1 MKMDVRKVMDEGWRM
16 LVSVILMGV
25 AMLVF
30 TVPNHIV
37 PGGVSG
43 LSTAVA
49 ELVPLKV
56 GTVNFILSIIIEGM
70 GCLNFGV
77 KFVMRSLIISTGLS
91 IFLNI
96 FEGMIPAY
104 TSDPLVA
111 AIAGGAMFGV
121 SCGIL
126 LGRGISSGGTDTIT
140 LIIKKYFPH
149 VSVGKTL
156 MLTDALVVLVSTI
169 IFKNIDVA
177 IYSAF
182 TIFCSGQVVDKIV
195 VGMDVAKLIYVITD
209 SPEKI
214 QNHLVEKMDLGV
226 TVLTGKGGFSQ
237 TETGVLMLA
246 VRRTM
251 FSAVLRAVKQLD
263 VNSFV
268 IVQDASEVWG
278 EGFKEHNQGQ

>member
-16 LVSVILMGV
+16 LASVILMGV

-237 TETGVLMLA
+237 TEKGVLMLA
-246 VRRTM
+246 VRRPM

-278 EGFKEHNQGQ
+278 EGFKEHSQGQ

>member
-237 TETGVLMLA
+237 TEKGVLMLA
-246 VRRTM
+246 VRRPM

>member
-1 MKMDVRKVMDEGWRM
+1 MKMDLRKVMDEGWRM
-16 LVSVILMGV
+16 LASVILMGV

-237 TETGVLMLA
+237 TEKGVLMLA
-246 VRRTM
+246 VRRPM

>member
-16 LVSVILMGV
+16 LASVILMGV

-56 GTVNFILSIIIEGM
+56 GTVNFILSVIIEGM

-237 TETGVLMLA
+237 TEKGVLMLA
-246 VRRTM
+246 VRRPM

>member
-16 LVSVILMGV
+16 LASVILMGV

-237 TETGVLMLA
+237 TEKGVLMLA

-278 EGFKEHNQGQ
+278 EGFKEHNKGQ

>member
-16 LVSVILMGV
+16 LASVILMGV

-56 GTVNFILSIIIEGM
+56 GTVNFILSVIIEGM

-237 TETGVLMLA
+237 TEKGVLMLA
-246 VRRTM
+246 VRRPM
-251 FSAVLRAVKQLD
+251 FSAVLRVVKQLD

>member
-237 TETGVLMLA
+237 TEKGVLMLA

>member
-16 LVSVILMGV
+16 LASVILMGG

-56 GTVNFILSIIIEGM
+56 GTVNFILSVIIEGM

-237 TETGVLMLA
+237 TEKGVLMLA

>member
-16 LVSVILMGV
+16 LASVILMGV

-237 TETGVLMLA
+237 TEKGVLMLA
-246 VRRTM
+246 VRRPM
-251 FSAVLRAVKQLD
+251 FSAVLRAMKQLD

>member
-56 GTVNFILSIIIEGM
+56 GTVNFILSVIIEGM

-156 MLTDALVVLVSTI
+156 MLTDAIVVLVSTI

-237 TETGVLMLA
+237 TEKGVLMLA
-246 VRRTM
+246 VRRPM
-251 FSAVLRAVKQLD
+251 FSAVLRVVKQLD

>member
-16 LVSVILMGV
+16 LASVILMGV

-237 TETGVLMLA
+237 TEKGVLMLA

-251 FSAVLRAVKQLD
+251 FSSVLRAVKQLD

>member
-16 LVSVILMGV
+16 LASVILMGV

-56 GTVNFILSIIIEGM
+56 GTVNFILSVVIEGM

-156 MLTDALVVLVSTI
+156 MLTDAIVVLVSTI

-237 TETGVLMLA
+237 TEKGVLMLA
-246 VRRTM
+246 VRRPM

>member
-16 LVSVILMGV
+16 LASVILMGV

-237 TETGVLMLA
+237 TEKGVLMLA
-246 VRRTM
+246 VRRPM
-251 FSAVLRAVKQLD
+251 FSAVLRAVKQMD

>member
-16 LVSVILMGV
+16 LASVILMGV

-56 GTVNFILSIIIEGM
+56 GTVNFILSVIIEGM

-237 TETGVLMLA
+237 TEKGVLMLA

>member
-56 GTVNFILSIIIEGM
+56 GTVNFILSVIIEGM

-237 TETGVLMLA
+237 TEKGVLMLA
-246 VRRTM
+246 VRRPM

>member
-16 LVSVILMGV
+16 LASVILMGV

-49 ELVPLKV
+49 ELGPLKV

-237 TETGVLMLA
+237 TEKGVLMLA
-246 VRRTM
+246 VRRPM

>member
-16 LVSVILMGV
+16 LASVILMGV

-56 GTVNFILSIIIEGM
+56 GTVNFILSVIIEGM

-237 TETGVLMLA
+237 TEKGVLMLA

-278 EGFKEHNQGQ
+278 EGFKEHNKGQ

>member
-1 MKMDVRKVMDEGWRM
+1 MKRDVRKVMDEGWRM

-56 GTVNFILSIIIEGM
+56 GTVNFILSVIIEGM

-237 TETGVLMLA
+237 TEKGVLMLA
-246 VRRTM
+246 VRRPM

-278 EGFKEHNQGQ
+278 EGFKEHNKGQ

>member
-16 LVSVILMGV
+16 LASVILMGV

-43 LSTAVA
+43 LSRAVA

-56 GTVNFILSIIIEGM
+56 GTVDVILSVIIEGM

-237 TETGVLMLA
+237 TEKGVLMLA
-246 VRRTM
+246 VRRPM

>member
-16 LVSVILMGV
+16 LASVILMGV

-169 IFKNIDVA
+169 IFKTIDVA

-237 TETGVLMLA
+237 TEKGVLMLA
-246 VRRTM
+246 VRRPM

>member
-16 LVSVILMGV
+16 LASVILMGV

-237 TETGVLMLA
+237 TEKGVLMLA
-246 VRRTM
+246 VRRPM

>member
-1 MKMDVRKVMDEGWRM
+1 MDVRKVLDEGWRM
-16 LVSVILMGV
+16 LASVILMGV

-49 ELVPLKV
+49 EIVPLKV

-96 FEGMIPAY
+96 FEGIIPAY

-237 TETGVLMLA
+237 TEKGVLMLA
-246 VRRTM
+246 VRRPM
-251 FSAVLRAVKQLD
+251 FSAVLRAVKHLD

>member
-1 MKMDVRKVMDEGWRM
+1 MKMDVRKVLDEGWRM
-16 LVSVILMGV
+16 LASVILMGV

-49 ELVPLKV
+49 EIVPLKV

-237 TETGVLMLA
+237 TEKGVLMLA
-246 VRRTM
+246 VRRPM

>member
-16 LVSVILMGV
+16 LASVILMGV

-237 TETGVLMLA
+237 TEKGVLMLA
-246 VRRTM
+246 VRRPM

-278 EGFKEHNQGQ
+278 EGFKEHNKGQ

>member
-16 LVSVILMGV
+16 LASVILMGV

-56 GTVNFILSIIIEGM
+56 GTVNFILSIVIEGM

-140 LIIKKYFPH
+140 LIIKKYLPH

-156 MLTDALVVLVSTI
+156 MLTDALVVLVSTF

-237 TETGVLMLA
+237 TEKGVLMLA
-246 VRRTM
+246 VRRPM

-278 EGFKEHNQGQ
+278 EGFKEHNKGQ

>member
-16 LVSVILMGV
+16 LASVILMGV

-182 TIFCSGQVVDKIV
+182 TIFCSRQVVDKIV

-237 TETGVLMLA
+237 TEKGVLMLA
-246 VRRTM
+246 VRRPM

>member
-16 LVSVILMGV
+16 LASVILMGV

-30 TVPNHIV
+30 TVPYHIV

-237 TETGVLMLA
+237 TEKGVLMLA
-246 VRRTM
+246 VRRPM

>member
-1 MKMDVRKVMDEGWRM
+1 MDVRKVMDEGWRM

-237 TETGVLMLA
+237 TEKGVLMLA

>member
-1 MKMDVRKVMDEGWRM
+1 MDVRKVMDEGWRM

-237 TETGVLMLA
+237 TEKGVLMLA
-246 VRRTM
+246 VRRPM

-278 EGFKEHNQGQ
+278 EGFKEHNKGQ

>member
-16 LVSVILMGV
+16 LASVILMGV

-237 TETGVLMLA
+237 TEKGVLMLA

>member
-56 GTVNFILSIIIEGM
+56 GTVNFILSVIIEGM

-237 TETGVLMLA
+237 TEKGVLMLA

-251 FSAVLRAVKQLD
+251 FSSVLRAVKQLD

>member
-1 MKMDVRKVMDEGWRM
+1 M
-16 LVSVILMGV
+16 LASVILMGV

-56 GTVNFILSIIIEGM
+56 GTVNFILSIVIEGM

-156 MLTDALVVLVSTI
+156 MLTDALVVLVSTF

-237 TETGVLMLA
+237 TEKGVLMLA
-246 VRRTM
+246 VRRPM

-278 EGFKEHNQGQ
+278 EGFKEHNKGQ

>member
-16 LVSVILMGV
+16 LASVILMGV

-30 TVPNHIV
+30 PVPNHFV
-37 PGGVSG
+37 PGGVCG

-56 GTVNFILSIIIEGM
+56 GTVNFILSVIIEGM

-209 SPEKI
+209 SPE
-214 QNHLVEKMDLGV
+214 
-226 TVLTGKGGFSQ
+226 
-237 TETGVLMLA
+237 
-246 VRRTM
+246 
-251 FSAVLRAVKQLD
+251 
-263 VNSFV
+263 
-268 IVQDASEVWG
+268 
-278 EGFKEHNQGQ
+278 

>member
-16 LVSVILMGV
+16 LASVILMGV

-182 TIFCSGQVVDKIV
+182 TIFS
-195 VGMDVAKLIYVITD
+195 T
-209 SPEKI
+209 
-214 QNHLVEKMDLGV
+214 
-226 TVLTGKGGFSQ
+226 
-237 TETGVLMLA
+237 
-246 VRRTM
+246 R
-251 FSAVLRAVKQLD
+251 
-263 VNSFV
+263 
-268 IVQDASEVWG
+268 
-278 EGFKEHNQGQ
+278 

>member
-16 LVSVILMGV
+16 LASVILMGV

-226 TVLTGKGGFSQ
+226 TELTGKGGFSQ
-237 TETGVLMLA
+237 TEKGVLMLA
-246 VRRTM
+246 VRRPM

-278 EGFKEHNQGQ
+278 EGFKEHNKGQ

>member
-16 LVSVILMGV
+16 LASVILMGV

-56 GTVNFILSIIIEGM
+56 GTVNFILSVIIEGM

-214 QNHLVEKMDLGV
+214 QNHLVEKKDLGV

-237 TETGVLMLA
+237 TEKGVLMLA

>member
-16 LVSVILMGV
+16 LASVILMGV

-56 GTVNFILSIIIEGM
+56 GTVNFILSVIIEGM

-126 LGRGISSGGTDTIT
+126 LGRGLSSGGTDTIT

-237 TETGVLMLA
+237 TEKGVLMLA

>member
-1 MKMDVRKVMDEGWRM
+1 MDVRKVMDEGWRM
-16 LVSVILMGV
+16 LASVILMGV

-56 GTVNFILSIIIEGM
+56 GTVNFILSVVIEGM

-156 MLTDALVVLVSTI
+156 MLTDAIVVLVSTI

-237 TETGVLMLA
+237 TEKGVLMLA
-246 VRRTM
+246 VRRPM